1 MTNGGYIWYNVGTPC
16 AEAGGAFLPN
26 GKTKMISDKMSEKII
41 ETTKNMVIS
50 NGAHTITVRKILSVL
65 GITNRVFY
73 NRFHNINEVLE
84 IVYKNMVL
92 KIRQSI
98 TSGIDSGKDF
108 FEHVMDVVV
117 KTLIMSY
124 ETKMQFNQYVFEND
138 SLTQSNYEWWRGE
151 IKKLIDYAK
160 EHDYIRDVNSDMLS
174 YSIWCFCRG
183 YNADAV
189 ARKLPKDEAV
199 KNFKYGFGFLL
210 AGLKK

>member
-1 MTNGGYIWYNVGTPC
+1 MPD
-16 AEAGGAFLPN
+16 
-26 GKTKMISDKMSEKII
+26 GKRKMISDEMSEKII

-50 NGAHTITVRKILSVL
+50 DGANAITVRKILWAL

-84 IVYKNMVL
+84 IVYKSTVL
-92 KIRQSI
+92 KVRQSI

-108 FEHVMDVVV
+108 FEHVMDIVVN
-117 KTLIMSY
+117 TLIMSY
-124 ETKMQFNQYVFEND
+124 ETKMQFNHYVFEND
-138 SLTQSNYEWWRGE
+138 SLTQSNYEWWMVE

-160 EHDYIRDVNSDMLS
+160 EHDYIKDVNSDMLS

-189 ARKLPKDEAV
+189 ARRLPKEEAV
-199 KNFKYGFGFLL
+199 ENFKYGFGFLL

>member
-1 MTNGGYIWYNVGTPC
+1 
-16 AEAGGAFLPN
+16 
-26 GKTKMISDKMSEKII
+26 MISDEMSEKII

-50 NGAHTITVRKILSVL
+50 DGANAITVRKILWAL

-84 IVYKNMVL
+84 IVYKSTVL
-92 KIRQSI
+92 KVRQSI

-108 FEHVMDVVV
+108 FEHVMDIVVN
-117 KTLIMSY
+117 TLIMSY
-124 ETKMQFNQYVFEND
+124 ETKMQFNHYVFEND
-138 SLTQSNYEWWRGE
+138 SLTQSNYEWWMVE

-160 EHDYIRDVNSDMLS
+160 EHDYIKDVNSDMLS

>member
-1 MTNGGYIWYNVGTPC
+1 
-16 AEAGGAFLPN
+16 
-26 GKTKMISDKMSEKII
+26 MSEKII

-50 NGAHTITVRKILSVL
+50 DGANAITVRKILWAL

-84 IVYKNMVL
+84 IVYKSTVL
-92 KIRQSI
+92 KVRQSI

-108 FEHVMDVVV
+108 FEHVMDIVVN
-117 KTLIMSY
+117 TLIMSY
-124 ETKMQFNQYVFEND
+124 ETKMQFNHYVFEND
-138 SLTQSNYEWWRGE
+138 SLTQSNYEWWMVE

-160 EHDYIRDVNSDMLS
+160 EHDYIKDVNSDMLS

-189 ARKLPKDEAV
+189 ARRLPKEEAV
-199 KNFKYGFGFLL
+199 ENFKYGFGFLL

>member
-1 MTNGGYIWYNVGTPC
+1 MPD
-16 AEAGGAFLPN
+16 
-26 GKTKMISDKMSEKII
+26 GKRKMISDEMSEKII

-50 NGAHTITVRKILSVL
+50 DGANAITVRKILWAL

-84 IVYKNMVL
+84 IVYKSTVL
-92 KIRQSI
+92 KVRQSI

-108 FEHVMDVVV
+108 FEHVMDIVVN
-117 KTLIMSY
+117 TLIMSY
-124 ETKMQFNQYVFEND
+124 ETKMQFNHYVFEND
-138 SLTQSNYEWWRGE
+138 SLTQSNYEWWMVE

-160 EHDYIRDVNSDMLS
+160 EHDYIKEVNSDMLS

-189 ARKLPKDEAV
+189 ARRLPKEEAV
-199 KNFKYGFGFLL
+199 ENFKYGFGFLL